1 TRTGSPLSNNN
12 VRRTFREFLEIAG
25 LADAGISLRSYRRT
39 GATVIA
45 RSIGTDA
52 AAVFLGHTSTAITEG
67 HYIEPDRTVDAT
79 PAAQLE
85 RTLRP
90 AASDASLLTQRA
102 ADGEDALLDALD
114 RESTDEAETS

>member
-1 TRTGSPLSNNN
+1 
-12 VRRTFREFLEIAG
+12 
-25 LADAGISLRSYRRT
+25 
-39 GATVIA
+39 VIA

-67 HYIEPDRTVDAT
+67 HYIEPDRAIDIT

-90 AASDASLLTQRA
+90 AASDASLLIQRA
-102 ADGEDALLDALD
+102 ADGEDALLDVLD